1 MLLRRLHSLAARM
14 DNALRAPFGD
24 ENHPISG
31 RLGWLLRH
39 ASCFWRPE
47 LIPWK
52 TAQHVSARIGA
63 IASRPR
69 AKLQAQAPT
78 PSPARGQRENE
89 TRGETRGTGLLRPAL
104 QRLYRRVPA
113 DELAVPQ
120 RPRRAAPA
128 RRHGNRCGVAQ
139 PQTAARA
146 SRHGSRDVLFPG
158 ENGGD
163 ERERG
168 CRPPRR
174 DRDGGVQAQ
183 AKRSGPARLLARPRA
198 VLLRLQLRGR
208 FAHGRVRSAVHL
220 LLARRY
226 SPREGS
232 QRRRVL
238 SQRGRA

>member
-1 MLLRRLHSLAARM
+1 MPPAFGGLSSFRGRRRSTLA
-14 DNALRAPFGD
+14 LELEQLTQGTGQSSKPK
-24 ENHPISG
+24 PQPQ
-31 RLGWLLRH
+31 
-39 ASCFWRPE
+39 AS
-47 LIPWK
+47 
-52 TAQHVSARIGA
+52 
-63 IASRPR
+63 PR
-69 AKLQAQAPT
+69 GLW
-78 PSPARGQRENE
+78 ENE

-113 DELAVPQ
+113 YELAVPQ
-120 RPRRAAPA
+120 RPRCAAPA
-128 RRHGNRCGVAQ
+128 RRHGDRCGVAQ
-139 PQTAARA
+139 PQAAARA
-146 SRHGSRDVLFPG
+146 SRHGSRDLLFPG

-163 ERERG
+163 ECERG